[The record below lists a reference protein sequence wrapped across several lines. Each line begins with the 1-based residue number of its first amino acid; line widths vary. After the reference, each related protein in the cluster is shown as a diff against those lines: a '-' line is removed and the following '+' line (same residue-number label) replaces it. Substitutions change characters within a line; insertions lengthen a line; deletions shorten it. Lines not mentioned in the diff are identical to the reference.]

1 MKFSGFAKI
10 ALGCMV
16 TANVLCGAEKTVQ
29 PSPGKGEKP
38 AQNTVKP
45 RSDRRG
51 NALIWRVFSQL
62 PENERKK
69 MQELQRNNPE
79 QFAAE
84 MRKIAEK
91 YEQQENAWLKEMNS
105 LVRSYREC
113 SDKNERARLKAEIS
127 RLEKSRFEKRLQG
140 FEKMIAATKKRVEL
154 MEQDLKKRKEHS
166 KEIVEARV
174 EAILSGE
181 IPVGPAFMPP
191 SRKPG
196 PGPRMAYPHKP
207 GPGPRMAH
215 PRKPGPHMPPHF
227 KPGPPPEKAL

>member
-16 TANVLCGAEKTVQ
+16 SATVLCGAEKTAQ
-29 PSPGKGEKP
+29 PSPEKGEKV
-38 AQNTVKP
+38 AQNTV
-45 RSDRRG
+45 RSRSNRRG

-105 LVRSYREC
+105 LVKSYRES

-127 RLEKSRFEKRLQG
+127 RLEKGRFEKRLQG

-181 IPVGPAFMPP
+181 IPVGPAFMPHP
-191 SRKPG
+191 RKPG
-196 PGPRMAYPHKP
+196 PGPQMGR
-207 GPGPRMAH
+207 
-215 PRKPGPHMPPHF
+215 PRKPGPPMPHPRRPGPMPPP
-227 KPGPPPEKAL
+227 PGKVL

>member
-1 MKFSGFAKI
+1 MKSSGFAKI

-16 TANVLCGAEKTVQ
+16 TASVLCGAEKTAQ
-29 PSPGKGEKP
+29 SAPETGKAPHQSGI
-38 AQNTVKP
+38 NT
-45 RSDRRG
+45 RGGRRG

-62 PENERKK
+62 PENERRK

-105 LVRSYREC
+105 LVRSYRES

-166 KEIVEARV
+166 KEIIEARV

-181 IPVGPAFMPP
+181 IPVGPAFMPHP
-191 SRKPG
+191 RKPG
-196 PGPRMAYPHKP
+196 PGPQMGR
-207 GPGPRMAH
+207 
-215 PRKPGPHMPPHF
+215 PRKPGPPMPHPRRPGPMPPP
-227 KPGPPPEKAL
+227 PGKVL